1 MIQENHIVD
10 SQLPL
15 ELDFKAL
22 KAEGLAY
29 IQKHSSTAWTNLNP
43 SDPGVTILEQLCYA
57 FTELGYCANFPM
69 KDILTQKDGTLQ
81 VENQFYT
88 PKDILTTS
96 PITTSDYTKLVI
108 DQITEVRNI
117 IFKPIA
123 TPFSFVQGV
132 YEVYL
137 LLDKNYENPTVD
149 NNPAFDTFFLL
160 NTYRNLSELFLMP
173 TTLVE
178 KKYTITGNLELQSGY
193 NYQDVL
199 PKIMQNIQ
207 QYIFP
212 DVTQTGYDV
221 LKTEGENTNEI
232 FNGPILKNGWIS
244 SGSIQPKKDSIQP
257 FEITKLIHDIEGV
270 QAISNV
276 TFYYDSEKEDTATC
290 NENEILI
297 FDFTQSISGSN
308 QLQVHSEGKQHNLDV
323 NTSLLEE
330 LGNMQQLSSK
340 INTVA
345 AVVTEPKLP
354 QGKFRDITN
363 YYAIQ
368 NTFPEAYKVGLNAV
382 NQNTPTYQIAQ
393 SRQLKGYLNL
403 FDQMLSN
410 QFAQLANIDRLFSF
424 QNATTGSPTDLEN
437 YNATK
442 TKEQKANPK
451 YPAPF
456 KVFSPTYFYQS
467 LYGSVPNIEPLL
479 LDYTTFNFGPVLETA
494 EELEKKKWTLYQEDP
509 YNAYMYGLL
518 VALEDDTVNLNRRN
532 DLLNHL
538 LARHGESPI
547 IIDTIIYGTVYSG
560 DVLKDRVI
568 IKSVYLQN
576 LAVLSY
582 HKTKAYNTIGSSI
595 INNELTEI
603 TTKTIDYII
612 KERDS
617 KKLSKAEKLF
627 KEIILK
633 SNDRETVF
641 NYNYIDDSQKVTQQ
655 DCLDFTTIIL
665 KLQLLLAL
673 DQYYTN
679 YLQTFKDFD
688 FYYHKGFYL
697 QSLHLTALESLQK
710 SIALWLISER
720 KGLISI
726 ETNILLQSASFKVY
740 IKKVID
746 PLDGKYEYYSNI
758 TMLPYSEFITL
769 TSSFSTMTTEEVN
782 TLVSDTSKWAV
793 SFEIPTLESDTFD
806 PLGNT
811 DYTYTVEIS
820 WDTEFSTT
828 IHNPIFDN
836 TLLLYLPDFIK
847 SINSKE
853 YKQRLSYFL
862 TSQLPLHVT
871 THSSFIDAIDMHDLI
886 PLFADWHN
894 ALLYN
899 GTNGDFDTAL
909 ATTTAGQLISQIDKL
924 YKKYTNA

>member
-1 MIQENHIVD
+1 MTQENHIVD
-10 SQLPL
+10 IQLPL
-15 ELDFKAL
+15 MLDFKAL

-88 PKDILTTS
+88 PNDILTTS
-96 PITTSDYTKLVI
+96 PITIDDYTKLVI
-108 DQITEVRNI
+108 DQITQVKNI
-117 IFKPIA
+117 IFKPIT

-149 NNPAFDTFFLL
+149 NNPEFDTFFLL
-160 NTYRNLSELFLMP
+160 NTYRNLGELFLMP

-199 PKIMQNIQ
+199 PKIMQSIQ

-221 LKTEGENTNEI
+221 LKLEGESTNDI
-232 FNGPILKNGWIS
+232 FNGPILKNGWIP
-244 SGSIQPKKDSIQP
+244 SGSIQPKRDSIQP
-257 FEITKLIHDIEGV
+257 FEITKLIHDIAGV

-276 TFYYDSEKEDTATC
+276 AFQYEDAPKDTATC
-290 NENEILI
+290 GENEILV
-297 FDFTQSISGSN
+297 FDFIESIASTN
-308 QLQVHSEGKQHNLDV
+308 LLQVHSEGKQHNLDV

-340 INTVA
+340 INTVS
-345 AVVTEPKLP
+345 AVVTEPTLP

-393 SRQLKGYLNL
+393 SRQLKGFLNL

-410 QFAQLANIDRLFSF
+410 QFAQLANIDQLFSF
-424 QNATTGSPTDLEN
+424 QNATTGSPSDLEN

-442 TKEQKANPK
+442 TKEQKENPK

-479 LDYTTFNFGPVLETA
+479 LDYTIFNFGPVQETT

-538 LARHGESPI
+538 LARHGESPL

-576 LAVLSY
+576 LGVLSY
-582 HKTKAYNTIGSSI
+582 HKTKAYNTIGGTI
-595 INNELTEI
+595 IDNKFTEI
-603 TTKTIDYII
+603 TAETINSII
-612 KERDS
+612 KENDLE
-617 KKLSKAEKLF
+617 KLSKAEKLF
-627 KEIILK
+627 REIILK
-633 SNDRETVF
+633 SNHRETVF
-641 NYNYIDDSQKVTQQ
+641 NCNYIDASQKVTQQ
-655 DCLDFTTIIL
+655 DCLDYTTIIL

-673 DQYYTN
+673 DQYYTD
-679 YLQTFKDFD
+679 YLQTYKSFE

-697 QSLHLTALESLQK
+697 QSLHLTALESLEK

-726 ETNILLQSASFKVY
+726 ETNILLQSASFEVY
-740 IKKVID
+740 IKKIID
-746 PLDGKYEYYSNI
+746 PLDGRYEYYSNS
-758 TMLPYSEFITL
+758 TMLSYADFITL

-782 TLVSDTSKWAV
+782 TLVSDTSKWNV
-793 SFEIPTLESDTFD
+793 SFEMPALENDTFD

-811 DYTYTVEIS
+811 DYTYAVQAS
-820 WDTEFSTT
+820 WGTEFSTT
-828 IHNPIFDN
+828 IHNSIFDN
-836 TLLLYLPDFIK
+836 TLLLYFPDFIK

-862 TSQLPLHVT
+862 TSQLPLHIT
-871 THSSFIDAIDMHDLI
+871 SHSSFINAIDMYDLI
-886 PLFADWHN
+886 PLFANWHN

-899 GTNGDFDTAL
+899 GTSNDFDTAL
-909 ATTTAGQLISQIDKL
+909 ATTTAGKLISQIDKL
-924 YKKYTNA
+924 YKKYPNV